1 VSLVRLVCLFLQ
13 KRHAFFR
20 IHTGRKYP
28 DPKPMKND
36 ETIKHHG
43 YVIAN
48 DETIKHHGYVIAIA
62 LRAQFFIIL

>member
-1 VSLVRLVCLFLQ
+1 
-13 KRHAFFR
+13 
-20 IHTGRKYP
+20 
-28 DPKPMKND
+28 MKND

>member
-1 VSLVRLVCLFLQ
+1 MYLYFGEYCQTCLFGFA

-43 YVIAN
+43 YVI
-48 DETIKHHGYVIAIA
+48 IA
-62 LRAQFFIIL
+62 LRA